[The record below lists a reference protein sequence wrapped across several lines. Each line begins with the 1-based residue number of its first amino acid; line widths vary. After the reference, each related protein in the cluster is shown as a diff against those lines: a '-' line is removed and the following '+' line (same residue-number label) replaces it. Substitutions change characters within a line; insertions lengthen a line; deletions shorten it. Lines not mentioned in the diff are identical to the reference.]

1 MPLPSFKE
9 QFAALIAAP
18 SVSCTQAHWDQSN
31 RAVIELLSSWL
42 SDLGFAC
49 DVQQVSPGKFNLLA
63 SYGSGPG
70 GLVLAGHSDTVPFDA
85 ALWQTDPLK
94 LTEVDGRWV
103 GLGSCD
109 MKGFFALI
117 IEAVQ
122 PLLEQ
127 RFQQPLL
134 ILATCDEESSM
145 SGARALAQ
153 AGRPLGR
160 AAVIGEP
167 TGLKPIRLHK
177 GIMMERIDILG
188 QSGHSSDPSLGHS
201 ALEAMQDVML
211 ELRGLRAQWQR
222 EYNNPQFSVPLP
234 TLNFGCI
241 HGGDNPN
248 RICGQ
253 CSLEFDLRPLP
264 GMQPE
269 ALRAAIRHKLQ
280 PLAEQHQVKIDFAP
294 LFPSVQPFEQNAD
307 AELVRVAER
316 LTGHTAAAV
325 AFATEAPYLQQ
336 LGCET
341 LVLGPG
347 DIDCAHQPGEYLEMS
362 RLQPT
367 VRLLQQLI
375 EHYCLQPAPPGQSTV
390 SSGGENA

>member
-42 SDLGFAC
+42 GDLGFTCETQEVA
-49 DVQQVSPGKFNLLA
+49 PGKFNLLA

-85 ALWQTDPLK
+85 ALWQTDPLT

-122 PLLEQ
+122 PLLAQ
-127 RFQQPLL
+127 PFKQPLL

-145 SGARALAQ
+145 SGARALAN

-167 TGLKPIRLHK
+167 TGLRPIRLHK

-222 EYNNPQFSVPLP
+222 EFNNPQFTIPQP

-269 ALRAAIRHKLQ
+269 ALRAAIRQKLH
-280 PLAEQHQVKIDFAP
+280 PLAEQHQVKIDYAP
-294 LFPSVQPFEQNAD
+294 LFPSVPPFEQSAD
-307 AELVRVAER
+307 SELVRVAER
-316 LTGHTAAAV
+316 LTGHSATSV

-367 VRLLQQLI
+367 VQLLRKLI
-375 EHYCLQPAPPGQSTV
+375 EHYCLQPAPLQQPVV
-390 SSGGENA
+390 SPGGENA

>member
-1 MPLPSFKE
+1 
-9 QFAALIAAP
+9 
-18 SVSCTQAHWDQSN
+18 
-31 RAVIELLSSWL
+31 
-42 SDLGFAC
+42 
-49 DVQQVSPGKFNLLA
+49 FNLLA
-63 SYGSGPG
+63 TYGSGPG
-70 GLVLAGHSDTVPFDA
+70 GLVLAGHSDTVPFDES
-85 ALWQTDPLK
+85 LWASDPLR
-94 LTEVDGRWV
+94 LTETDDRWV
-103 GLGSCD
+103 GLGVCD
-109 MKGFFALI
+109 MKGFFPLV
-117 IEAVQ
+117 IEAVRTLIDQPFKQ
-122 PLLEQ
+122 PLLV
-127 RFQQPLL
+127 
-134 ILATCDEESSM
+134 LATCDEESSM
-145 SGARALAQ
+145 SGARALAE
-153 AGRPLGR
+153 AGAPLGR

-188 QSGHSSDPSLGHS
+188 QSGHSSDPALGHS

-222 EYNNPQFSVPLP
+222 EFNNPQFSMPQP

-269 ALRAAIRHKLQ
+269 ALRAAIRQKLQ

-294 LFPSVQPFEQNAD
+294 LFPSVPPFEQSAD
-307 AELVRVAER
+307 AELVRLAER
-316 LTGHTAAAV
+316 LTGHAAVAV

-336 LGCET
+336 LGCQT
-341 LVLGPG
+341 IVLGPG
-347 DIDCAHQPGEYLEMS
+347 DIDCAHQPGEYLDLS

-367 VRLLQQLI
+367 VGLLRELI
-375 EHYCLQPAPPGQSTV
+375 QHYCLSPTA
-390 SSGGENA
+390 

>member
-1 MPLPSFKE
+1 MSFTLKDR
-9 QFAALIAAP
+9 FAALIAAP
-18 SVSCTQAHWDQSN
+18 SVSCTQPALDQSN
-31 RAVIELLSSWL
+31 LQVIDLLANWL
-42 SDLGFAC
+42 SDLGFTC
-49 DVQQVSPGKFNLLA
+49 EKQQVEPGKFNLLA
-63 SYGSGPG
+63 TYGSGPG
-70 GLVLAGHSDTVPFDA
+70 GLVLAGHSDTVPFDE
-85 ALWQTDPLK
+85 ALWQSDPLK
-94 LTEVDGRWV
+94 LTDTGDRWV
-103 GLGSCD
+103 GLGVCD

-122 PLLEQ
+122 SLLDQ
-127 RFQQPLL
+127 PFKQPLI

-145 SGARALAQ
+145 SGARALAE

-177 GIMMERIDILG
+177 GVMMERIDILG
-188 QSGHSSDPSLGHS
+188 QSGHSSNPALGHS
-201 ALEAMQDVML
+201 ALDAMHDVMG
-211 ELRGLRAQWQR
+211 ELMQLRRQWQQ
-222 EYNNPQFSVPLP
+222 EYRNPQFSVPQP

-269 ALRAAIRHKLQ
+269 ALRAAIRQKLQ
-280 PLAEQHQVKIDFAP
+280 PLAERHEVSIDFAP
-294 LFPSVQPFEQNAD
+294 LFPSVPPFEQVAD
-307 AELVRVAER
+307 AELVRLAER

-325 AFATEAPYLQQ
+325 AFGTEAPYFQQ

-347 DIDCAHQPGEYLEMS
+347 DIDCAHQPGEYLDVD

-367 VRLLQQLI
+367 VKLLQQLI
-375 EHYCLQPAPPGQSTV
+375 RHYCL
-390 SSGGENA
+390 

>member
-1 MPLPSFKE
+1 MTLPSFKE

-31 RAVIELLSSWL
+31 RAVIDLLSTWL
-42 SDLGFAC
+42 TDLGFNC
-49 DVQQVSPGKFNLLA
+49 DVQEISRGKFNLLA

-145 SGARALAQ
+145 SGARALAE

-160 AAVIGEP
+160 VAVIGEP
-167 TGLKPIRLHK
+167 TGLRPIRLHK

-188 QSGHSSDPSLGHS
+188 QSGHSSDPNLGHS

-222 EYNNPQFSVPLP
+222 EYNNPQFSVPHP

-269 ALRAAIRHKLQ
+269 ALRAAIRQKLQ

-294 LFPSVQPFEQNAD
+294 LFPSVPPFEQSAD
-307 AELVRVAER
+307 SELVRIAER
-316 LTGHTAAAV
+316 LTGHTATAV

-375 EHYCLQPAPPGQSTV
+375 EHYCLNTQQPE

>member
-1 MPLPSFKE
+1 MPLPPLKD

-18 SVSCTQAHWDQSN
+18 SVSCTQVALDQSN
-31 RAVIELLSSWL
+31 RAVIDLLAGWL
-42 SDLGFAC
+42 GDLGFTC
-49 DVQQVSPGKFNLLA
+49 EIQQVNPGKFNLLA

-70 GLVLAGHSDTVPFDA
+70 GLVLAGHSDTVPFDPQ
-85 ALWQTDPLK
+85 LWQTDPLK

-117 IEAVQ
+117 IEAVRTLLDQ
-122 PLLEQ
+122 P
-127 RFQQPLL
+127 FKQPLL

-145 SGARALAQ
+145 SGARALAA

-167 TGLKPIRLHK
+167 TGLRPIRLHK
-177 GIMMERIDILG
+177 GVMMERIDILG
-188 QSGHSSDPSLGHS
+188 RSGHSSDPRLGHS
-201 ALEAMQDVML
+201 ALEAMHEVMG
-211 ELRGLRAQWQR
+211 ELMGLRRQWQR
-222 EYNNPQFSVPLP
+222 EFNNAQFSVPQP

-253 CSLEFDLRPLP
+253 CALEFDLRPLP
-264 GMQPE
+264 GMDPE
-269 ALRAAIRHKLQ
+269 ALRAAIRGKLQ
-280 PLAEQHQVKIDFAP
+280 PLAERHQVRIDYAP
-294 LFPSVQPFEQNAD
+294 LFPEVPPFEQAAD
-307 AELVRVAER
+307 AELVRLAER
-316 LTGHTAAAV
+316 LTGHTAEAV
-325 AFATEAPYLQQ
+325 AFGTEAPYLQR

-347 DIDCAHQPGEYLEMS
+347 DIACAHQPGEYLEMS

-367 VRLLQQLI
+367 VRLLRELI
-375 EHYCLQPAPPGQSTV
+375 EHYCLSPAV
-390 SSGGENA
+390 AH